1 MNTSFSRVSGFCSL
15 ILAVMLLTACGSG
28 PPPRLYLLEAQFLE
42 QTSERVLEEG
52 VEEEARTA
60 PGLSPLGVAR
70 VTLPGYASS
79 AQIASLSAN
88 GTVTQE
94 GGHRWA
100 EEPAVA
106 ISRLLVNRLRERA
119 NTTVLSEPWPRDY
132 QPSARVEV
140 VFDRLLR
147 EPRGGAD
154 MSGQILL
161 LSSDGRTLLKT
172 VPFEFVLYGR
182 DTARRVFFVAVSQGV
197 DDIARMAIEAL
208 QGMKLK
214 T

>member
-1 MNTSFSRVSGFCSL
+1 MNASFSRVSGLCSL
-15 ILAVMLLTACGSG
+15 LLATVLLTACGSG
-28 PPPRLYLLEAQFLE
+28 PPPRLYLLEPQFLGQTTE
-42 QTSERVLEEG
+42 QALEEG
-52 VEEEARTA
+52 AKVQERKA
-60 PGLSPLGVAR
+60 PGLSSLGVAS
-70 VTLPGYASS
+70 VTLPGYAST
-79 AQIASLSAN
+79 AQIASLSVD

-94 GGHRWA
+94 DDHRWA

-119 NTTVLSEPWPRDY
+119 DTTVLSEPWPRDY
-132 QPSARVEV
+132 QPMARVEV

-154 MSGQILL
+154 MTGQILL
-161 LSSDGRTLLKT
+161 LSGNGRTLLKT
-172 VPFEFVLYGR
+172 IPFEFVLYGR

-208 QGMKLK
+208 QGLKLK
-214 T
+214 S